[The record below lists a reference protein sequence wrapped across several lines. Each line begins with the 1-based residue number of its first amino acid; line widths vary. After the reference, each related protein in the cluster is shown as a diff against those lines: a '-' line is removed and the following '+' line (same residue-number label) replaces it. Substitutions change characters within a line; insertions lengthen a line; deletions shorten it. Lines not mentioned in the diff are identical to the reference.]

1 MSRRLFPL
9 FAQPALHRSAATPL
23 LTLVLLLTVGA
34 DIAPARHWEYIVIH
48 HSATAT
54 GSAEAFDA
62 AHRARG
68 MVNGLA
74 YHFVIDN
81 GRESQPD
88 GFIETGDRWV
98 RQIHGGHCRQQ
109 LVNERSIGI
118 CLVGDFSKKAP
129 SAKQLD
135 ALVLLIR
142 GLQQQFKIPDDHV
155 LGHGEIAGE
164 NSECPGKE
172 FPWLDLRERLK
183 GERR

>member
-1 MSRRLFPL
+1 M
-9 FAQPALHRSAATPL
+9 L
-23 LTLVLLLTVGA
+23 LLVLTMGT
-34 DIAPARHWEYIVIH
+34 DIAPARKWEYIVIH

-54 GSAEAFDA
+54 GSAETFDA

-109 LVNERSIGI
+109 TVNERSVGI
-118 CLVGDFSKKAP
+118 CLVGDFSKKTP

-142 GLQQQFKIPDDHV
+142 GLQQQFKIPDAHV

-172 FPWLDLRERLK
+172 FPWADLRERLK
-183 GERR
+183 AERR